1 MKHLLDV
8 TLQSLGWKW
17 LQTLYRI
24 KKKAFLFVVLD
35 DPPPRVSPDVLAP
48 IPYPVQFER
57 VQFE

>member
-1 MKHLLDV
+1 
-8 TLQSLGWKW
+8 
-17 LQTLYRI
+17 
-24 KKKAFLFVVLD
+24 VLD